1 MTSPMTSLYT
11 VLDYFFMVFHTLLI
25 IFNVFGW
32 LWKKTRKL
40 NLIILLLTGLS
51 WTVLGIFYG
60 FGYCPLTD
68 WHFKVLRKLGESDL
82 PNSYIKYLI
91 DRLFGSDINA
101 GLVDQLTLIV
111 FIVVLSISLILNLRA
126 RIFDPLRGS

>member
-1 MTSPMTSLYT
+1 MISLYT
-11 VLDYFFMVFHTLLI
+11 FLDYFFMVFHSLI
-25 IFNVFGW
+25 VIFNVFGW
-32 LWKKTRKL
+32 IWKKTRKL

-68 WHFKVLRKLGESDL
+68 WHFKVLRKLGEYDL

-91 DRLFGSDINA
+91 DRLLGLDVNA

-111 FIVVLSISLILNLRA
+111 FIVAFAISLILNLRD

>member
-1 MTSPMTSLYT
+1 MTSLYT

-68 WHFKVLRKLGESDL
+68 WHFKVLRKLGENDL

-91 DRLFGSDINA
+91 DRLFGCNMNA

-111 FIVVLSISLILNLRA
+111 FIVVFAISLILNLRA
-126 RIFDPLRGS
+126 RLFDPRRGS

>member
-1 MTSPMTSLYT
+1 MIRLYPF
-11 VLDYFFMVFHTLLI
+11 LDYFFMVFHTLLI

-32 LWKKTRKL
+32 IWRKTRKL
-40 NLIILLLTGLS
+40 NLIVLLLTGLS
-51 WTVLGIFYG
+51 WTFLGIFYG

-68 WHFKVLRKLGESDL
+68 WHFKVLRKLGEYDL

-91 DRLFGSDINA
+91 DRLFGLDLNA
-101 GLVDQLTLIV
+101 DLVDQLTLII